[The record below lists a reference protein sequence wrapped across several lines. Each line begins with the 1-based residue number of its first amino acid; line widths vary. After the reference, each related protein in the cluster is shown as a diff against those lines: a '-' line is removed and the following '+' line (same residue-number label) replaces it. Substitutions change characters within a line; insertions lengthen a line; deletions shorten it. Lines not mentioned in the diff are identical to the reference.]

1 MSLLMIEP
9 ASSAELLSNSFVA
22 SVAGKMTKNVYPSV
36 RLLSSRHT
44 KYLRIEHDY
53 DTYHSFIN

>member
-1 MSLLMIEP
+1 MIEP